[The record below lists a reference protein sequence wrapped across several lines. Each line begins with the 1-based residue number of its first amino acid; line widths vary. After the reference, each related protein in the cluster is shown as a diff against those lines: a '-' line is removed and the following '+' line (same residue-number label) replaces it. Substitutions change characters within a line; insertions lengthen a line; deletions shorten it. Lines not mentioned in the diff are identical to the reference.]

1 MCGRYAH
8 FKGLDREERAALREG
23 EFSDIG
29 LEWDPSYLF
38 EPRYNVAPGDTASV
52 IRQHDGKGRVGA
64 LRWGLIPFWAKD
76 EKIGYRTINARSE
89 TAATK
94 PSFREAFV
102 KRRCLVLA
110 NGFYE
115 WKPVPGQKWKQ
126 PHFIHAPER
135 DLLLFAGL
143 WERWRPR
150 DGRDPLETFTILTT
164 QPNATVAPLHDR
176 MPCIIDPAAYEAWL
190 DPSLDEARAI
200 QAFLHPAPEG
210 LLATY
215 PVTRFVSNANNEG
228 VECIQP
234 DEPLLGLG

>member
-8 FKGLDREERAALREG
+8 FKGLDREQRAALREG

-38 EPRYNVAPGDTASV
+38 EPRYNVAPGQPAAV
-52 IRQHDGKGRVGA
+52 VRAREGRGEVTG

-76 EKIGYRTINARSE
+76 ERIGYRTINARSE
-89 TAATK
+89 TAAMK

-102 KRRCLVLA
+102 KRRCLVIA

-115 WKPVPGQKWKQ
+115 WVRVPGQKWKQ
-126 PHFIHAPER
+126 PHFIYAPER

-143 WERWRPR
+143 WERWRPGG
-150 DGRDPLETFTILTT
+150 DAEPIETFTILTT
-164 QPNATVAPLHDR
+164 QPNATVEPLHDR
-176 MPCIIDPAAYEAWL
+176 MPCIVDPGEYQAWL
-190 DPSLDEARAI
+190 DPALEEARAV

-210 LLATY
+210 LLKSY
-215 PVTRFVSNANNEG
+215 PVSRFVSNANNEG
-228 VECIQP
+228 AECLQR